1 MARDKK
7 DTSTIQV
14 TQIKSAIGRKPGQK
28 ETLIGLGLNKLN
40 KTSVLEDTPS
50 VRGMV
55 NKVKH
60 LIRVEWD
67 NQLELVAVY
76 IPKET
81 WLWNWMKYA
90 ITKVQQ
96 KIANA

>member
-14 TQIKSAIGRKPGQK
+14 TQIKSVIGRKPGQK

-40 KTSVLEDTPS
+40 KTSVLEDTSS

-60 LIRVEWD
+60 LVRVE
-67 NQLELVAVY
+67 
-76 IPKET
+76 
-81 WLWNWMKYA
+81 
-90 ITKVQQ
+90 
-96 KIANA
+96 

>member
-1 MARDKK
+1 MAKDKK

-14 TQIKSAIGRKPGQK
+14 TQIKSVIGRKPGQK

-60 LIRVEWD
+60 LIRIE
-67 NQLELVAVY
+67 
-76 IPKET
+76 
-81 WLWNWMKYA
+81 
-90 ITKVQQ
+90 
-96 KIANA
+96 

>member
-14 TQIKSAIGRKPGQK
+14 TQIKSVIGRKPGQK

-55 NKVKH
+55 YKVKH
-60 LIRVEWD
+60 LVRVE
-67 NQLELVAVY
+67 
-76 IPKET
+76 
-81 WLWNWMKYA
+81 
-90 ITKVQQ
+90 
-96 KIANA
+96 

>member
-7 DTSTIQV
+7 NTTTIQV
-14 TQIKSAIGRKPGQK
+14 TQIKSSIGRKPGQK

-40 KTSVLEDTPS
+40 KTSVLEDTSS

-60 LIRVEWD
+60 LVRVE
-67 NQLELVAVY
+67 
-76 IPKET
+76 
-81 WLWNWMKYA
+81 
-90 ITKVQQ
+90 
-96 KIANA
+96 

>member
-7 DTSTIQV
+7 NTTTIQV

-60 LIRVEWD
+60 LVHVEWD
-67 NQLELVAVY
+67 NQLELVVID

-81 WLWNWMKYA
+81 WLWDW
-90 ITKVQQ
+90 TK
-96 KIANA
+96 

>member
-1 MARDKK
+1 MARDKR

-40 KTSVLEDTPS
+40 KTSVLEDS

-60 LIRVEWD
+60 LIRVE
-67 NQLELVAVY
+67 
-76 IPKET
+76 
-81 WLWNWMKYA
+81 
-90 ITKVQQ
+90 
-96 KIANA
+96 

>member
-7 DTSTIQV
+7 DTSTIEI
-14 TQIKSAIGRKPGQK
+14 TQIKSAKGRKTGQR

-40 KTSVLEDTPS
+40 KTSVLEDTTS

-60 LIRVEWD
+60 LVRVE
-67 NQLELVAVY
+67 
-76 IPKET
+76 
-81 WLWNWMKYA
+81 
-90 ITKVQQ
+90 
-96 KIANA
+96 